1 MELSLLLVD
10 PLPTGSV
17 RVEAVEFEVCVL
29 LRPTFGRAF
38 IAVGSTSKVDNLLL
52 TNCLYFELQNLID
65 TRALLSA
72 ISYAAAP
79 KRHAIE
85 LEIVFVCLFEFFDG
99 R

>member
-17 RVEAVEFEVCVL
+17 RVVAVEFKVCVL
-29 LRPTFGRAF
+29 LRPALGGAF
-38 IAVGSTSKVDNLLL
+38 VSIGSTSKVDNLLL

-65 TRALLSA
+65 TRTLLSA

-79 KRHAIE
+79 
-85 LEIVFVCLFEFFDG
+85 
-99 R
+99 

>member
-17 RVEAVEFEVCVL
+17 RVVAVEFKVCVL
-29 LRPTFGRAF
+29 LRPALGGAF
-38 IAVGSTSKVDNLLL
+38 VAVGSTSKVDNLLL

-65 TRALLSA
+65 TRTLLSA

-79 KRHAIE
+79 
-85 LEIVFVCLFEFFDG
+85 
-99 R
+99 